1 VAPILTHPRPPA
13 APAPAPGPRRI
24 ACIFGTRP
32 EAIKMAPVVRALAAT
47 PGLAAE
53 VIVTGQHREMLDQ
66 ALGLFGLRPVAD
78 LAVMDRAKGPAEVT
92 AAILAGLGPVLAR
105 HAPDAVLVHGDTAT
119 TLAASLAAFYARIP
133 VGHVEAGL
141 RTHDLAAPFPEEM
154 VRRLVAQIAD
164 VHFAPTDGAARNLLA
179 EGVDPAR
186 IAVTGNTAIDALTW
200 VRDEMLAPP
209 GARAAIARRFAWR
222 DPARHLVLVTGHRRE
237 NQAGGLGRIAAA
249 VARLAARGDLQVL
262 WPVHPSP
269 AVRDQ
274 VRAALGRQAD
284 VHLTAP
290 LDYLAFAWAMDTAA
304 LIVTDS
310 GGIQEEAPALG
321 TPVLVTRETTER
333 TEAVAAGTVRLVG
346 TDPDRIVAEAARLLD
361 DPAARAAMVGRKSPY
376 GDGRAAA
383 RIAARIARETPARAG
398 LAA

>member
-1 VAPILTHPRPPA
+1 
-13 APAPAPGPRRI
+13 
-24 ACIFGTRP
+24 
-32 EAIKMAPVVRALAAT
+32 
-47 PGLAAE
+47 
-53 VIVTGQHREMLDQ
+53 
-66 ALGLFGLRPVAD
+66 
-78 LAVMDRAKGPAEVT
+78 VT